1 MTQIVQKSQ
10 PQKCFFFRCCQ
21 IREGSLISE
30 NTLNRT
36 LNQVFVQYIGQNDQN
51 TYIISCIISQILQKE
66 IWVRVVTKC
75 RKSYQMPQK
84 VTKYPVTNSL
94 VTKYRVTEYL
104 SKLPNTSLQSYHL
117 TTSYQIPHPNVT
129 KSRKATCQDAFRL
142 QFNIRTMPLTLT
154 RGKPRVNPG

>member
-66 IWVRVVTKC
+66 IWVRK
-75 RKSYQMPQK
+75 
-84 VTKYPVTNSL
+84 
-94 VTKYRVTEYL
+94 
-104 SKLPNTSLQSYHL
+104 KLPNAAE
-117 TTSYQIPHPNVT
+117 SYQIPSYKFPCYQIPRYRIPLQVT
-129 KSRKATCQDAFRL
+129 KYLATKL
-142 QFNIRTMPLTLT
+142 LFNYQLP
-154 RGKPRVNPG
+154 NPASQCYQIPQSNLSGRFQVTI